1 MTIKDT
7 VVNLSV
13 FIFCIAKDQFIYTI
27 PHTYLTVI
35 ISFNELAS
43 KSITMFL
50 IILGLLLIIIISA
63 AAKNNFAIAKFVGI
77 GRIVGL
83 LFILIGIS
91 TACIKQ
97 IDAGE
102 VGVKV
107 LFGSVQNEVLQSGLH
122 FVNPLLDIKRLDVKT
137 QNYTMSGVH
146 DEGDKAGDD
155 AIRVLTSDGL
165 EVTIDLTV
173 LYRVVAADAP
183 RLLRETGEDF
193 RDKIVRPITR
203 TKIRDNAVYYQAV
216 DLFGNKRDEFQQRI
230 YKTIEDD
237 FKKRGLMLEQLL
249 VRNITLPNSVKA
261 SIESKINAEQD
272 AKKMEFVLLKE
283 KQEAERKRVEAQG
296 IADYQRIINTGLTDQ
311 QLQYEQIKA
320 MKEIAL
326 SQNAK
331 IIVMGKGNTPLIID
345 GKQ

>member
-1 MTIKDT
+1 M
-7 VVNLSV
+7 L
-13 FIFCIAKDQFIYTI
+13 F
-27 PHTYLTVI
+27 
-35 ISFNELAS
+35 
-43 KSITMFL
+43 
-50 IILGLLLIIIISA
+50 IILGVVAIILSGVVQKTSPASSRFGKPIRLVGFGLVLL
-63 AAKNNFAIAKFVGI
+63 GI
-77 GRIVGL
+77 L
-83 LFILIGIS
+83 
-91 TACIKQ
+91 TACVKQ

-107 LFGSVQNEVLQSGLH
+107 LFGSVQPDVLNSGLH
-122 FVNPLLDIKRLDVKT
+122 IVNPLLDIWKMDIKT

-146 DEGDKAGDD
+146 DEGNKTGDD
-155 AIRVLTSDGL
+155 AIRVLASDGL

-173 LYRVVAADAP
+173 LYRVIANDAP
-183 RLLRETGEDF
+183 RLLKETGEDF

-216 DLFGNKRDEFQQRI
+216 DLFSTRRDEFQQRI
-230 YKTIEDD
+230 YKSIEDD
-237 FKKRGLMLEQLL
+237 FKKRGLLLEQLL

-296 IADYQRIINTGLTDQ
+296 IADYQKIINTGLTEQ

-320 MKEIAL
+320 LKEL
-326 SQNAK
+326 SLSSNAK
-331 IIVMGKGNTPLIID
+331 VIVMGKGGAPIIID

>member
-1 MTIKDT
+1 
-7 VVNLSV
+7 
-13 FIFCIAKDQFIYTI
+13 
-27 PHTYLTVI
+27 
-35 ISFNELAS
+35 
-43 KSITMFL
+43 MFL
-50 IILGLLLIIIISA
+50 IVTGIIIIIITA
-63 AAKNNFAIAKFVGI
+63 IVIKNSPAMAKFKPI
-77 GRIVGL
+77 GRIIGL
-83 LFILIGIS
+83 IFILLGIITS
-91 TACIKQ
+91 CVKQ

-107 LFGSVQNEVLQSGLH
+107 LFGSIQNDVMGSGLH
-122 FVNPLLDIKRLDVKT
+122 FINPLMDVKRLDIKT
-137 QNYTMSGVH
+137 QNYTMTGVN
-146 DEGDKAGDD
+146 DEGNQSADD

-173 LYRVVAADAP
+173 LYRVISADAP
-183 RLLRETGEDF
+183 RLLRETGDDY

-216 DLFGNKRDEFQQRI
+216 DLFGSKRDVFQQRI
-230 YKTIEDD
+230 YKSIEED

-320 MKEIAL
+320 MKELAL
-326 SQNAK
+326 SNNAK
-331 IIVMGKGNTPLIID
+331 VIVMGKGNTPIIID

>member
-1 MTIKDT
+1 M
-7 VVNLSV
+7 
-13 FIFCIAKDQFIYTI
+13 
-27 PHTYLTVI
+27 
-35 ISFNELAS
+35 
-43 KSITMFL
+43 
-50 IILGLLLIIIISA
+50 LLIIIGIIVLIITTVA
-63 AAKNNFAIAKFVGI
+63 IKNSLALEKFKSI

-83 LFILIGIS
+83 IFILLGILN
-91 TACIKQ
+91 ACVKQ

-107 LFGSVQNEVLQSGLH
+107 LFGSIQSDVMGSGLH
-122 FVNPLLDIKRLDVKT
+122 FINPLLDVKKLDVKT

-146 DEGDKAGDD
+146 DEGNKSGDD

-173 LYRVVAADAP
+173 LYRVVSGDAP
-183 RLLRETGEDF
+183 KLLRETGDDY

-216 DLFGNKRDEFQQRI
+216 DLFGSKRDVFQQRI
-230 YKTIEDD
+230 YKSIEED

-249 VRNITLPNSVKA
+249 IRNITLPNSVKA

-320 MKEIAL
+320 MKELAL
-326 SQNAK
+326 SANAK
-331 IIVMGKGNTPLIID
+331 VIVMGKGNTHIIIY
-345 GKQ
+345 GK